1 MKTTLFALIAL
12 AIGQVALAQSL
23 PVARVGGSCPTG
35 TYSSGGSCVPR
46 GNVQVF
52 VNGDGPCPAGWTR
65 SARYYCVR

>member
-12 AIGQVALAQSL
+12 AIGQVALAQSI
-23 PVARVGGSCPTG
+23 PVIKYGQCPTG
-35 TYSSGGSCVPR
+35 TYSSSGSCVPR